1 MPDIVLSRLVDLS
14 ELLLRGADTGSS
26 VGSSIASHVAE
37 EDCSIRKKLSEL
49 SVGDEKLAKGSQ
61 TLKSLVTILLG
72 SVLADGGIGCVDT
85 LGVELSG
92 LPDEIL
98 NQVAL
103 VLGEKEVLGLLN
115 GVGGIL
121 DKLLTLSGELLVA
134 TREGA
139 RGEETA

>member
-1 MPDIVLSRLVDLS
+1 
-14 ELLLRGADTGSS
+14 
-26 VGSSIASHVAE
+26 
-37 EDCSIRKKLSEL
+37 
-49 SVGDEKLAKGSQ
+49 
-61 TLKSLVTILLG
+61 LVTILLG

-121 DKLLTLSGELLVA
+121 DELLTLSGELLVA

>member
-1 MPDIVLSRLVDLS
+1 LS
-14 ELLLRGADTGSS
+14 
-26 VGSSIASHVAE
+26 I
-37 EDCSIRKKLSEL
+37 
-49 SVGDEKLAKGSQ
+49 GDEKLAKGSQ
-61 TLKSLVTILLG
+61 TLKSLVTILLS

-85 LGVELSG
+85 LRVELSG

-115 GVGGIL
+115 DVGSIL
-121 DKLLTLSGELLVA
+121 DELLTLSGELLVA

-139 RGEETA
+139 RGEKTA

>member
-1 MPDIVLSRLVDLS
+1 M
-14 ELLLRGADTGSS
+14 
-26 VGSSIASHVAE
+26 
-37 EDCSIRKKLSEL
+37 
-49 SVGDEKLAKGSQ
+49 
-61 TLKSLVTILLG
+61 VTILLG

-98 NQVAL
+98 DQVAL
-103 VLGEKEVLGLLN
+103 VLGEKKVLGLLD
-115 GVGGIL
+115 GVGSIL
-121 DKLLTLSGELLVA
+121 DELLALGGELLVA